1 MEPQDVPVLGWDE
14 AIGLSYEVVT
24 DERVAAQL
32 AVRPELLD
40 STGALHPGA
49 ISSAVESVGSV
60 AAASWYGQRGHVV
73 GVGNTTSHFRQVREG
88 AVTVVAT
95 PVDRQDSRQLWAV
108 DVHDSDDELV
118 AHGELA
124 VANIRDAGGLARRP

>member
-1 MEPQDVPVLGWDE
+1 MEPQDVPILGWDE
-14 AIGLSYEVVT
+14 VIGLTYDVVT
-24 DERVAAQL
+24 DDRVAARF

-40 STGALHPGA
+40 STGVLHRGA
-49 ISSAVESVGSV
+49 VSSAVESVGSV

-73 GVGNTTSHFRQVREG
+73 GVANSTSHFRQVRDG

-95 PVDRQDSRQLWAV
+95 PVARQDARQLWAV
-108 DVHDSDDELV
+108 DVLDSDDELV